1 MGHTKNE
8 SSNSPRQL
16 EQMLNTLRGRIDAI
30 DKDIL
35 ALLNQRLEVA
45 KEIGEC
51 KGRSSEIV
59 MDSARETS
67 VMKRLF
73 SLNKGPMSNEA
84 IGHIFTE
91 IFGSSREA
99 QQPHMVSYL
108 GPEATFTH
116 LAAKAY
122 FGKSATFVPQ
132 ASIRDVFQTV
142 EKGEA
147 HYGIVPVENSI
158 EGAVNYTLD
167 LFYESELKICAETYL
182 NISHDL
188 LSIAGSLKDIERV
201 YSHPQAI
208 AQCRKWL
215 RKYLPD
221 ATVQEVG
228 STAEAARTALSNDR
242 SAAIASSE
250 AAQMYQL
257 DVMASKIEDVSR
269 NTTRFLV
276 IGKKAARPTG
286 RDKTSLMFVT
296 PHTPGALY
304 KVMTPIAEAGL
315 NMVKL
320 ESRPSR
326 QENWTYI
333 FFLDVEGHIDRPEVK
348 ETVEKMRRICLFTKW
363 LGSYPI
369 RNRSDSKQD

>member
-1 MGHTKNE
+1 MGRKKDE
-8 SSNSPRQL
+8 SSHPPQNI
-16 EQMLNTLRGRIDAI
+16 EEMLKELRDRIDSI
-30 DKDIL
+30 DNQIL
-35 ALLNQRLEVA
+35 NLLNQRLGVA
-45 KEIGEC
+45 KEIGRC
-51 KGRSSEIV
+51 KGRSSEVV
-59 MDSARETS
+59 MDSARETN
-67 VMKRLF
+67 VVKRLF
-73 SLNKGPMSNEA
+73 SLNKGPMSNES
-84 IGHIFTE
+84 IQHIFTE

-99 QQPHMVSYL
+99 QQPHLVTYL
-108 GPEATFTH
+108 GPEATYTH
-116 LAAKAY
+116 IAAKAY
-122 FGKSATFVPQ
+122 FGKSASFVPQ
-132 ASIRDVFQTV
+132 PSIRDVFQSV
-142 EKGEA
+142 EKGDA

-188 LSIAGSLKDIERV
+188 LSSAGSLKEIELV
-201 YSHPQAI
+201 YSHPQAL
-208 AQCRKWL
+208 AQCRTWL

-221 ATVQEVG
+221 VSVQEVG
-228 STAEAARTALSNDR
+228 STSEAARMALSKKR
-242 SAAIASSE
+242 SAAIASRE
-250 AAQMYQL
+250 ASQIYKL
-257 DVMASKIEDVSR
+257 DVLASKIEDFSR

-286 RDKTSLMFVT
+286 RDKTSIMFVT

-333 FFLDVEGHIDRPEVK
+333 FFLDLEGHIDQDEVK
-348 ETVEKMRRICLFTKW
+348 QTLEHMKQICLFTKW

-369 RNRSDSKQD
+369 RNKIEA

>member
-1 MGHTKNE
+1 
-8 SSNSPRQL
+8 
-16 EQMLNTLRGRIDAI
+16 
-30 DKDIL
+30 
-35 ALLNQRLEVA
+35 
-45 KEIGEC
+45 
-51 KGRSSEIV
+51 
-59 MDSARETS
+59 
-67 VMKRLF
+67 
-73 SLNKGPMSNEA
+73 
-84 IGHIFTE
+84 
-91 IFGSSREA
+91 
-99 QQPHMVSYL
+99 MVSYL

-116 LAAKAY
+116 IAAKTY

-142 EKGEA
+142 EKGTA

-188 LSIAGSLKDIERV
+188 LSISGSLKDIEVV
-201 YSHPQAI
+201 YSHPQAL

-221 ATVQEVG
+221 VEVKEVG

-250 AAQMYQL
+250 AGQMYHL
-257 DVMASKIEDVSR
+257 NVMASKIEDVSR

-276 IGKKAARPTG
+276 IGNKAARPTG

-296 PHTPGALY
+296 PHSPGALY
-304 KVMTPIAEAGL
+304 EVMTPIAEAGL

-333 FFLDVEGHIDRPEVK
+333 FFLDVEGHMDQPELK
-348 ETVEKMRRICLFTKW
+348 ETVEKMRKICLFVKY

-369 RNRSDSKQD
+369 RNRVET

>member
-1 MGHTKNE
+1 
-8 SSNSPRQL
+8 
-16 EQMLNTLRGRIDAI
+16 
-30 DKDIL
+30 
-35 ALLNQRLEVA
+35 
-45 KEIGEC
+45 
-51 KGRSSEIV
+51 
-59 MDSARETS
+59 
-67 VMKRLF
+67 
-73 SLNKGPMSNEA
+73 MSNEA
-84 IGHIFTE
+84 ILHIFTE

-99 QQPHMVSYL
+99 QQPHTVSYL

-116 LAAKAY
+116 IAGKAY
-122 FGKSATFVPQ
+122 FGKSASFLPRS
-132 ASIRDVFQTV
+132 SIRDVFQAV

-167 LFYESELKICAETYL
+167 LFYESELKICAETYM

-188 LSIAGSLKDIERV
+188 LSVAGSLKDIELV
-201 YSHPQAI
+201 YSHPQAL

-215 RKYLPD
+215 RSYLPD
-221 ATVQEVG
+221 ISVQEVG
-228 STAEAARTALSNDR
+228 STAEAARMAIGNER
-242 SAAIASSE
+242 SAAVASSE
-250 AAQMYQL
+250 AAKMYKL
-257 DVMASKIEDVSR
+257 NVMASKIEDVSR

-276 IGKKAARPTG
+276 IGRKAARPTG
-286 RDKTSLMFVT
+286 RDKTSIMFVT

-326 QENWTYI
+326 QENWSYI
-333 FFLDVEGHIDRPEVK
+333 FFMDVEGHIDQPEVNG
-348 ETVEKMRRICLFTKW
+348 TLEKIREICLFTKW

-369 RNRSDSKQD
+369 RNRIES

>member
-1 MGHTKNE
+1 MGRKKDAP
-8 SSNSPRQL
+8 SNSL
-16 EQMLNTLRGRIDAI
+16 ENLEENLKRFRGEIDDI
-30 DKDIL
+30 DKNIL
-35 ALLNQRLEVA
+35 ELLNHRLKVA
-45 KEIGEC
+45 KEIGDC
-51 KGRSSEIV
+51 KGRSSEVV
-59 MDSARETS
+59 MDSARETN

-73 SLNKGPMSNEA
+73 SLNRGPMSNEA
-84 IGHIFTE
+84 IQHIFTE

-99 QQPHMVSYL
+99 QQPHLVSYL

-116 LAAKAY
+116 IAAKAY
-122 FGKSATFVPQ
+122 FGKAATFIPRP
-132 ASIRDVFQTV
+132 SIRDVFQTV
-142 EKGEA
+142 EKGET

-167 LFYESELKICAETYL
+167 IFYESELKICAETYL

-188 LSIAGSLKDIERV
+188 LSIAGSLKGITLI
-201 YSHPQAI
+201 YSHPQAL

-215 RKYLPD
+215 RKYLPEV
-221 ATVQEVG
+221 AVQEVG
-228 STAEAARTALSNDR
+228 STAEAARMALSNER

-250 AAQMYQL
+250 AAHMYKL
-257 DVMASKIEDVSR
+257 NVMASKIEDFSR

-286 RDKTSLMFVT
+286 KDKTSLMFVT

-304 KVMTPIAEAGL
+304 RVMTPIAEAGL
-315 NMVKL
+315 NMLKL

-333 FFLDVEGHIDRPEVK
+333 FFLDVEGHIDQMEVK
-348 ETVEKMRRICLFTKW
+348 ETVEKMRQICLFIKC

-369 RNRSDSKQD
+369 RNRIET

>member
-1 MGHTKNE
+1 MGRKKNE
-8 SSNSPRQL
+8 PSKSPKDL
-16 EQMLNTLRGRIDAI
+16 EHMLNKLRTKIDTI
-30 DKDIL
+30 DKNIL
-35 ALLNQRLEVA
+35 ELLNQRLGIA

-51 KGRSSEIV
+51 KGKSSEIV
-59 MDSARETS
+59 MDSARETN
-67 VMKRLF
+67 VIKRLF

-84 IGHIFTE
+84 IQHIFTE

-99 QQPHMVSYL
+99 QQPHLVSYL

-116 LAAKAY
+116 IAGKAY
-122 FGKSATFVPQ
+122 FGKSATFIPQ
-132 ASIRDVFQTV
+132 PSIRDVFQTV

-167 LFYESELKICAETYL
+167 LFYESELKICAETYM

-188 LSIAGSLKDIERV
+188 LSIAGSLKDIELV
-201 YSHPQAI
+201 YSHPQAL

-215 RKYLPD
+215 RKYLSD
-221 ATVQEVG
+221 VSIQEVG
-228 STAEAARTALSNDR
+228 STAEAARMAFSNER

-250 AAQMYQL
+250 AAQMYNL
-257 DVMASKIEDVSR
+257 NVLASKIEDFSR

-286 RDKTSLMFVT
+286 RDKTSIMFVT

-304 KVMTPIAEAGL
+304 KVMTPIAEAEL

-326 QENWTYI
+326 HENWAYI
-333 FFLDVEGHIDRPEVK
+333 FFLDVEGHIEQPEVN
-348 ETVEKMRRICLFTKW
+348 ETVEKVQKICLFTKW

-369 RNRSDSKQD
+369 RNRIET